1 VNLIAPASPSDTSRT
16 ESTSSHPCSAESQD
30 PLHQTYVIE
39 MRLTDF
45 GEIRL
50 LHLQSILY
58 NGDTSVGN
66 NTVNGTEG
74 LVNLL
79 EGRLDLFGV
88 SNITLPCLDLDTVLL
103 G

>member
-1 VNLIAPASPSDTSRT
+1 
-16 ESTSSHPCSAESQD
+16 
-30 PLHQTYVIE
+30 